1 MDGDAVV
8 MGAADRRI
16 ARVVA
21 GVGVAIAC
29 ALGGQPAWAAKTESA
44 EPEREPVVLKVVAIN
59 PSTDKPQTVPVRI
72 ELPQEVTPADVL
84 EKGDLS
90 LEFDEAKSLYYVT
103 KDSVQL
109 APKET
114 KVFQVTVRDLWYV
127 KQKELDSLRDYTNL
141 LLKRLEPTE
150 FVVTAKQV
158 AGSILERLDKIQTVQ
173 NDETLGRKA
182 RIGAYRY
189 HLLTIKDI
197 KDDLARMEKL
207 LTFVGG
213 PPVPEMLEES
223 PLKSDAPSKTTTWLV
238 IFLIVIF
245 LGLLGG
251 QFFFTWHSRT
261 QAPSDLAVMRQA
273 TFGPGKGKPSAP
285 AQKSHLVLV
294 RFARNANLCLEV
306 RTWSTL
312 MDGT

>member
-1 MDGDAVV
+1 MGGDAVV
-8 MGAADRRI
+8 MRAAGRLASR
-16 ARVVA
+16 AA
-21 GVGVAIAC
+21 GWALAIVC
-29 ALGGQPAWAAKTESA
+29 ALGGQTAWAAKTETA
-44 EPEREPVVLKVVAIN
+44 EPERDPVILKVVAVN
-59 PSTDKPQTVPVRI
+59 PSVDKPQTVPVRI

-90 LEFDEAKSLYYVT
+90 LEFDEDKSLYFLG
-103 KDSVQL
+103 KEAVQL

-114 KVFQVTVRDLWYV
+114 KVFQVTVRDLWFV

-189 HLLTIKDI
+189 HLIEIKNI
-197 KDDLARMEKL
+197 KEDLARMEKL

-273 TFGPGKGKPSAP
+273 TFGPGKGKPAAGPPSKGGTP
-285 AQKSHLVLV
+285 TGTPPVS
-294 RFARNANLCLEV
+294 RN
-306 RTWSTL
+306 
-312 MDGT
+312 